1 MITTKHEQEPRYKSG
16 TLTYNFHKLFQPSAI
31 GEKQRAH
38 GIDTSHWS
46 GRVDTANVS
55 PPLDFLITKLTEGIY
70 YRDTGVDQIWDG
82 SINVP
87 VRGLYHYQRSGQSW
101 QAQSEF
107 FLANAQPFT
116 DCKIFVLDYEPYGND
131 VNSSS
136 FKSDVKRIISDW
148 RQKRPDVKVLLYT
161 NKDMLQ
167 NYLYPFYIANND
179 QFFLDQTELFYAQ
192 YFYNPNPD
200 GIPVLPYQRDQ
211 NNWTFW
217 QYTEAGD
224 GSKYGVEENAVD
236 LDVFNGGVTE
246 LYNWAELVTIPE
258 PPIPPEPPIGEIM
271 YKGRI
276 KTGTNI
282 RTSYPAQNGSY
293 LDIGDLALND
303 IVYADIIHDSNG
315 TPWWH
320 LIDATRNGQ
329 PILTTSGVSVKD
341 RSDTYCY
348 GVNVTDIEEITDPG
362 IPTDPT
368 VPGISRAVI
377 DFHDDHTLTGTWE

>member
-1 MITTKHEQEPRYKSG
+1 MHIQKQLEQEPRFKSG
-16 TLTYNFHKLFQPSAI
+16 ALTYNLHRMFSPQLLATL
-31 GEKQRAH
+31 RAH

-55 PPLDFLITKLTEGIY
+55 PPLDFLITKLTEGMY

-82 SINVP
+82 STNVP

-101 QAQSEF
+101 QAQADF
-107 FLANAQPFT
+107 FLANAQPFL
-116 DCKIFVLDYEPYGND
+116 DCKIFVLDYEPHGND

-136 FKSDVKRIISDW
+136 FKADVKRIIQHW
-148 RQKRPDVKVLLYT
+148 RQERPEVKVLLYT

-167 NYLYPFYIANND
+167 NYLYPYYIANND

-192 YFYNPNPD
+192 YFYTPDPNAN
-200 GIPVLPYQRDQ
+200 PVLPYQRDQ

-217 QYTEAGD
+217 QYTEMGD
-224 GSKYGVEENAVD
+224 GSKYGVDENYVD
-236 LDVFNGGVTE
+236 LDVFNGDVTE

-258 PPIPPEPPIGEIM
+258 PPTEPPIPPIGGIM

-293 LDIGDLALND
+293 IDIGDLALND
-303 IVYADIIHDSNG
+303 IVFADVVHDSNG

-320 LIDATRNGQ
+320 LIDATRGGV
-329 PILTTSGVSVKD
+329 PILTTSGVAVKD
-341 RSDTYCY
+341 REDTYCY
-348 GVNVTDIEEITDPG
+348 GVNVTDIEEVTDPG
-362 IPTDPT
+362 TPTDPGKN
-368 VPGISRAVI
+368 VSKLSL
-377 DFHDDHTLTGTWE
+377 DLHDDNTVSGTWE